1 MKFFTRKTFFYALLG
16 IFVIMQF
23 FRIDK
28 TNPPVVAELDF
39 INIMK
44 PSDEIS
50 AMLKAACYDCH
61 SHEVKYPWY
70 TNIAPVS
77 WWVKGHIDHGIGELN
92 FSEWGNYPAK
102 KANHKL
108 EESYEKVENKQ
119 MPLTSYLI
127 MHSEAKLSEEQRAQL
142 VDFFKSKMTE

>member
-1 MKFFTRKTFFYALLG
+1 MKKNKKIIFGALLV

-23 FRIDK
+23 FGIDK
-28 TNPPVVAELDF
+28 TNPPVDQKLDF
-39 INIMK
+39 ITITQ
-44 PSDEIS
+44 PTAEI
-50 AMLKAACYDCH
+50 ATMLKDACYDCH

-77 WWVKGHIDHGIGELN
+77 WWVKGHIDEGLSEVN

-108 EESYEKVENKQ
+108 EESYEKVEKKE
-119 MPLTSYLI
+119 MPLTPYLI
-127 MHSEAKLSEEQRAQL
+127 AHSEARLTAEQRATL
-142 VDFFKSKMTE
+142 VTFFKSKME